1 VRLPGPDLLGM
12 WSIVHRGRFFT
23 VDVAIATDHRVV
35 DTGPYRSVR
44 HPSYAGAILAF
55 VGYGICLGNWVSLLA
70 LTVPVARAFLLRI
83 EVEERA
89 LSAAL
94 GDSYREYASRTHRL
108 LPFVY

>member
-1 VRLPGPDLLGM
+1 MRLPGPDLLGM
-12 WSIVHRGRFFT
+12 WSIVHLGRFFT
-23 VDVAIATDHRVV
+23 VD
-35 DTGPYRSVR
+35 
-44 HPSYAGAILAF
+44 
-55 VGYGICLGNWVSLLA
+55 
-70 LTVPVARAFLLRI
+70 